1 MKRFLNPYNFISFP
15 SKKAGAYKS
24 DETIQR
30 HTGVIRYTVKTVT
43 PLFIPNS
50 SADEVF
56 SQSKEVVNVD
66 NEESKKHHSYDF
78 FSYTELDNYTDEK
91 GNPKAPV
98 PVIPG
103 SEMRGVI
110 RSIYE
115 TLTDSCMGVLNSE
128 VFPVKRSADIFK
140 PALIKKD
147 YNKKDYIVYRLI
159 EAKSFRIGDKAREG
173 ELPPGFEDKSN
184 GTQIYYKKP
193 KNRWLIENEEF
204 RYTKQD
210 DYQYEGYL
218 IKWGM
223 GIQKKE
229 RIEEEGKNKQEK
241 SRYHLFSP
249 QRKYGQELHVD
260 GIHLSKDILEMKLQD
275 VIDSYKNQPSVDD
288 INIKAYDEY
297 ENDLKSFLKSSNGT
311 SYFPVYYSILKE
323 GKFFLAPAVFSKEIS
338 TNCIGKLAGEFAP
351 CDGVNACPAC
361 ELFGRVSEN
370 NDNSKGSKIR
380 FSDLNVTDKKDNNE
394 EYYYNLLTLP
404 ALSSPK
410 VSNTE
415 FYLKKPDKATFWTYD
430 YYVADGK
437 VDITPGQLRGR
448 KYYWHHPY
456 GNILREIPNDIKPS
470 NMNKTVRP
478 LREKVTFSGEI
489 YYENITEKQLKQ
501 LVWIC
506 NGGKKTGSDENSVR
520 LGYKLGAAKP
530 FGFGSIECRVTS
542 VEERSINIQ
551 AGKLVYK
558 NSGDLKEQYECS
570 YENAGFSV
578 HCKEQFYRIANLDA
592 LKEAAK
598 NYDIKI
604 SYPRTSGQMADTV
617 LDEGFRWFVENH
629 KTVSGEGM
637 PSKREHMWLCR
648 KLPTLD
654 EKDVS
659 LPYESIP
666 YTIPEVGIVQGVSDD
681 GKLLLVQTEHSS
693 RKIKIHFSNLYKG
706 KEKERMPT
714 EYPPGTRL
722 IISYNGK
729 DNIGYNRYSVERCK

>member
-15 SKKAGAYKS
+15 SKKASAYKS
-24 DETIQR
+24 DRTIQC
-30 HTGVIRYTVKTVT
+30 HTGVIHYTVETVT

-78 FSYTELDNYTDEK
+78 FSYTELANYTDEK

-140 PALIKKD
+140 PALIKKVK
-147 YNKKDYIVYRLI
+147 NGYRLI
-159 EAKSFRIGDKAREG
+159 KAKSYRIGDKAREG

-184 GTQIYYKKP
+184 GTHVYFEYPGIGGRG
-193 KNRWLIENEEF
+193 NRRFDKCIANFGYDEDSYE
-204 RYTKQD
+204 D
-210 DYQYEGYL
+210 DGYL
-218 IKWGM
+218 MKWGM
-223 GIQKKE
+223 G
-229 RIEEEGKNKQEK
+229 GGK
-241 SRYHLFSP
+241 SRYHIFSP
-249 QRKYGQELHVD
+249 KKDNGKEIYVSNVALSREVLETKLYG
-260 GIHLSKDILEMKLQD
+260 

-288 INIKAYDEY
+288 INIKAYEEY
-297 ENDLKSFLKSSNGT
+297 ENDLKKFLQGLFGKKEA
-311 SYFPVYYSILKE
+311 SYFPVCYSRLGNGMFYLSPSI
-323 GKFFLAPAVFSKEIS
+323 FSKEIS
-338 TNCIGKLAGEFAP
+338 NNSIKDLAGDFAP
-351 CDGVNACPAC
+351 CDGVVECPAC

-437 VDITPGQLRGR
+437 VNITPGQLRGR
-448 KYYWHHPY
+448 KYYWHHPDKD
-456 GNILREIPNDIKPS
+456 ILKKIPNDIEPS

-558 NSGDLKEQYECS
+558 NSGDLKEQYESS

-578 HCKEQFYRIANLDA
+578 HCKEQFYKIANLDA

-598 NYDIKI
+598 NNDIKI
-604 SYPRTSGQMADTV
+604 SYPRTSRQMADTV

-637 PSKREHMWLCR
+637 PSKRKHMWLCR
-648 KLPTLD
+648 NLPSLD

-681 GKLLLVQTEHSS
+681 GKLLIVQTENSG
-693 RKIKIHFSNLYKG
+693 RKIKIHFSHLYKG

-722 IISYNGK
+722 KISYNGK
-729 DNIGYNRYSVERCK
+729 DNRGYSVERCK